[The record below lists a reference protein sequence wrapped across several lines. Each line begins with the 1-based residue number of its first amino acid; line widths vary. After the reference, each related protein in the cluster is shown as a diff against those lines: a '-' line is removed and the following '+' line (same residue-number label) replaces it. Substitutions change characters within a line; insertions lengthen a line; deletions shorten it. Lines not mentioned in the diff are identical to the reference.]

1 MQTAYL
7 NYLNLSARDN
17 TVNSFQAQHLRLDII
32 SGPLF
37 HLAKNLAAVHVF
49 INRTSILSP
58 KGDSVTSM
66 RPVNTI
72 TDNVSVALLNDEIQI
87 KFDDTKPVMEKEQAD
102 QEQAQEQSRERHHA

>member
-7 NYLNLSARDN
+7 NLLNHTARDN
-17 TVNSFQAQHLRLDII
+17 SVNSFQAPHARMDVI
-32 SGPLF
+32 SGRLI
-37 HLAKNLAAVHVF
+37 HLAENLAAVHVF

-72 TDNVSVALLNDEIQI
+72 TDYVSVVRLNDEIRT
-87 KFDDTKPVMEKEQAD
+87 KFDDT
-102 QEQAQEQSRERHHA
+102 